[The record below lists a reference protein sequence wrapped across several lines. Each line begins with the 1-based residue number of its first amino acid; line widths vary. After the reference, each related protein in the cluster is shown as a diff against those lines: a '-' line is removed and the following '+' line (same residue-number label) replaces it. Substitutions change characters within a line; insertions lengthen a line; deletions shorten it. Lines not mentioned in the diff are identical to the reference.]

1 MSGEVPEVGLQ
12 DGDATET
19 TWHVLAR
26 ASIDIARWHRSLAP
40 SRTQGEQQVAQSIE
54 HLLNWDNCSHTLQ
67 GATLR
72 ARVRGKRAE
81 FGMKT
86 YNDGRQSRTAE
97 WGGSCERWEQRTRAK
112 KMEVTPRLLKT
123 FQWKEAT
130 RKPKPKGCRRVTLP
144 FFSFTRPATKSAGV
158 SPSRRS
164 AAQFLQCPEHVRLE
178 LMEYMNK
185 KKQDKINYDKLP
197 DFDDVDDMQEVED
210 DVQLNAH
217 GKRIEN
223 RIDRGKSKAVLVP
236 NPKKGKLKGPMDSF
250 AYKKP
255 KTIVELR
262 KQGRLRQT
270 NVDEKLDKERR
281 AVTIQYISR
290 FLYQAGIP
298 FNVTRLDSFKC
309 MIEAI
314 GQYGPNLKPPSYH
327 EVRVTCLKKEVEYTN
342 ELLKSHKDMWEKYG
356 CAIMADGWT
365 SRTGKSI
372 INFLVNC
379 PAGSMFVKSIDA
391 SSYSKTGEKTFE
403 LLDEFVEAGKTRF
416 ATCYLTLKSIH
427 KHKNSLRAMFISEEW
442 VYSKWAK
449 EAKGKRSAETV
460 LMPSFWNNTVYIL
473 KAMGPLVRVLR
484 LVDNERKP
492 AKGYLY
498 EAKDRAKDAITSAF
512 NGREEKY
519 KDIFKIMDDIW
530 ECQLHHPL
538 HAAGHF
544 LNPGFFYDDPNIEFD
559 SEVTSGLYACIEKLA
574 RYDCKDT
581 MDPIALEDIDDSN
594 EWLLG
599 TMGEGNDEVAE
610 NEGGFLSDD
619 EGGGGLTWGLVARA
633 SGVGKLTRVTRKY
646 TKSSHGKSSAHP
658 ESSQGST
665 RFDLGES
672 EANSYETKEDV
683 EAYKSDGGDTD
694 DNFSDEDSEDEA

>member
-1 MSGEVPEVGLQ
+1 ME
-12 DGDATET
+12 
-19 TWHVLAR
+19 
-26 ASIDIARWHRSLAP
+26 
-40 SRTQGEQQVAQSIE
+40 
-54 HLLNWDNCSHTLQ
+54 
-67 GATLR
+67 
-72 ARVRGKRAE
+72 
-81 FGMKT
+81 
-86 YNDGRQSRTAE
+86 
-97 WGGSCERWEQRTRAK
+97 GGSGIGSAPVASGSASSESTNKKDPAWKYNVVQNPKDANSVQCVFCGKITNGGIYRAK
-112 KMEVTPRLLKT
+112 LHQVGGNRNAKKCLK
-123 FQWKEAT
+123 
-130 RKPKPKGCRRVTLP
+130 
-144 FFSFTRPATKSAGV
+144 
-158 SPSRRS
+158 
-164 AAQFLQCPEHVRLE
+164 CPEHVRLE

-210 DVQLNAH
+210 DVQLNAY
-217 GKRIEN
+217 GKRTEN

-255 KTIVELR
+255 ETVVELR

-342 ELLKSHKDMWEKYG
+342 ELLKSHKDMWVKYG
-356 CAIMADGWT
+356 CSIMADGWT

-403 LLDEFVEAGKTRF
+403 LLDEFVEYVGEANVVQVISDNGSNFKLAGKFLQAKRPHLYWTPCTAHCIDLMLEDIGKIPLVSRTLTRAVALTGYIYNHVFVLNMMRKFTKQANLVRAGKTRF

-442 VYSKWAK
+442 VSSKWAK

-492 AKGYLY
+492 AMGYLY
-498 EAKDRAKDAITSAF
+498 EAMDRAKEAITSAF

-519 KDIFKIMDDIW
+519 KDIFKIIDDRW

-559 SEVTSGLYACIEKLA
+559 SEVTSGLYACIEKLVS
-574 RYDCKDT
+574 DQNVQVKI
-581 MDPIALEDIDDSN
+581 MDELSLYKKA
-594 EWLLG
+594 
-599 TMGEGNDEVAE
+599 EGLF
-610 NEGGFLSDD
+610 GFPL
-619 EGGGGLTWGLVARA
+619 AI
-633 SGVGKLTRVTRKY
+633 KTRKM
-646 TKSSHGKSSAHP
+646 KAPGKIYHLILNLLCFA
-658 ESSQGST
+658 QV
-665 RFDLGES
+665 DC
-672 EANSYETKEDV
+672 
-683 EAYKSDGGDTD
+683 
-694 DNFSDEDSEDEA
+694 